1 MFDLL
6 IKKGN
11 IVDGSGKSRYK
22 SDIGIIGEKIVFIG
36 NSINKESKE
45 TINAD
50 GLIVSPGF
58 IDTHTH
64 HDGVLLN
71 DPQHASS
78 LRQGVT
84 TEILG
89 QDGLSYAPLS
99 SENYKIQRRYLGG
112 ILGSPPENL
121 DMSTI
126 DSFRSNYHKKVSIN
140 TAYPVSHGALRM
152 ETVGF
157 FDKPLIGKHL
167 DHAKNLLE
175 EGLSQGSV
183 GLATGMSYHPNAW
196 SNTEELIE

>member
-6 IKKGN
+6 IKNGD
-11 IVDGSGKSRYK
+11 IVDGSGELRIQ
-22 SDIGIIGEKIVFIG
+22 SDIGIIDEKIAFIG
-36 NSINKESKE
+36 DSTGKESKE
-45 TINAD
+45 IINAK

-64 HDGVLLN
+64 HDGILLN
-71 DPQHASS
+71 NPQHASS

-99 SENYKIQRRYLGG
+99 SENYKIQRKYLGG
-112 ILGSPPENL
+112 ILGMPPENL

-126 DSFRSNYHKKVSIN
+126 SAFRSHYHKKVSIN

-152 ETVGF
+152 ESVGF
-157 FDKPLIGKHL
+157 FDKPLRSKQL
-167 DHAKNLLE
+167 DHAKNLLK
-175 EGLSQGSV
+175 EGLDQGSV
-183 GLATGMSYHPNAW
+183 GLATGMSYHP
-196 SNTEELIE
+196 